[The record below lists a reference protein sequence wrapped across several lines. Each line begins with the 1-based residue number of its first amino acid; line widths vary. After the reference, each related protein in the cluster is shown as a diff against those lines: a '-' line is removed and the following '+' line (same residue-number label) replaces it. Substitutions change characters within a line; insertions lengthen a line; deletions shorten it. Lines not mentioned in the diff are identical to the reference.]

1 MRRKDLMDAPQE
13 QFYSKNSGG
22 SPNSPILEA
31 VGDRD
36 LPDAWPNESQRQAL
50 KDFARSLRER
60 FSSHELVYLASAVE
74 VQANEQR
81 AEEEGR
87 AAS

>member
-1 MRRKDLMDAPQE
+1 MDAPQR

-22 SPNSPILEA
+22 SPNSSVLEA
-31 VGDRD
+31 VGDQG
-36 LPDAWPNESQRQAL
+36 LPDARPNEAQRQTL
-50 KDFARSLRER
+50 KDFARSLRAQ
-60 FSSHELVYLASAVE
+60 FSSLELAYLASAVE
-74 VQANEQR
+74 VQANERR

>member
-1 MRRKDLMDAPQE
+1 MDAPQE
-13 QFYSKNSGG
+13 QVYSKNSGG
-22 SPNSPILEA
+22 SPNSPVLEA
-31 VGDRD
+31 VSDRD

-50 KDFARSLRER
+50 NDFARSLRAR

-74 VQANEQR
+74 VQTNERR